1 MARVDEIHNASFDYL
16 EANHSPPNVS
26 ECQAA
31 MNIAVVKA
39 YIAAAKWADE
49 TMIEKAC
56 EFMKKHHQDYSFW
69 DSEEY
74 ELVFETDK
82 FIEDF
87 RARFRAQLDNIE
99 LVEPDDPRLAEQKK
113 RNQNH

>member
-1 MARVDEIHNASFDYL
+1 MRIWCNGSHACLRNMCREAYQFDSDYPHKTNDVMARVDEIHNASFDYL
-16 EANHSPPNVS
+16 EANHSPSNVS

-56 EFMKKHHQDYSFW
+56 KWLQENVCY
-69 DSEEY
+69 
-74 ELVFETDK
+74 DK
-82 FIEDF
+82 NKECSLIEDF
-87 RARFRAQLDNIE
+87 RKAMENS
-99 LVEPDDPRLAEQKK
+99 
-113 RNQNH
+113 